1 MHTNKLYTKAHKQA
15 CLLYFTST
23 RVECS
28 KKLLT
33 HKQGDP
39 AAATATQVVNSLA
52 LPNLPAEMV
61 ASHLAFSV
69 SCKVYF
75 SS

>member
-1 MHTNKLYTKAHKQA
+1 MHTNKLYTKAHINTQTWFNNNQ
-15 CLLYFTST
+15 LQLYFTST

-39 AAATATQVVNSLA
+39 AAGTATQVVNSLA
-52 LPNLPAEMV
+52 LPNLPFL
-61 ASHLAFSV
+61 ASFFSNNQTA
-69 SCKVYF
+69 
-75 SS
+75 